1 MWWDLRGEPSTE
13 VKPRT
18 PPQNADDMKMNA
30 DGTRAF
36 AMAGASRL
44 SALVPP
50 GTYTVTL
57 DMPPGSGAGATTT
70 QTLTVRKDPN
80 TAGSEA
86 DIQAQ
91 TKTIR
96 EVRDGMIKTAEL
108 INRAEAVR
116 AQIGH
121 LKTFIGDDAAA
132 KELLAAGEELD
143 KKLVAVEERLFN
155 LNATGRGQDFLR
167 MPSQLMEK
175 LAHLADTLQYA
186 DFAPTDQQLEVHKRL
201 ADQVSSASTDLTTVV
216 SKDVATF
223 NEMLR
228 RRNIGTIVVR

>member
-1 MWWDLRGEPSTE
+1 
-13 VKPRT
+13 
-18 PPQNADDMKMNA
+18 MKMNA

-44 SALVPP
+44 SVLVPP
-50 GTYTVTL
+50 GSYTVQLETA
-57 DMPPGSGAGATTT
+57 PAIGAAGAGATTA

-80 TAGSEA
+80 TAGSET
-86 DIQAQ
+86 DIQLQ

-96 EVRDGMIKTAEL
+96 EVRDGMNKAADL
-108 INRAEAVR
+108 INRSEAIR
-116 AQIGH
+116 AQIAH

-132 KELLAAGEELD
+132 KELIAAGED
-143 KKLVAVEERLFN
+143 VDRKLIAVEERLFN
-155 LNATGRGQDFLR
+155 LTATGRGQDFLR
-167 MPSQLMEK
+167 TPSQLMEK

-186 DFAPTDQQLEVHKRL
+186 DFAPTDQQLEVHKL
-201 ADQVSSASTDLTTVV
+201 LTDQVSANATDLTTVV

-228 RRNIGTIVVR
+228 RRNVGTIVVR